1 MNQKIIDDCDEL
13 SNVHSLKFEC
23 ARVICYC
30 DDYKDEFQPISTNL
44 PFQNITLLA
53 HTHKRSRREG
63 IKCVSVTAGEYLNV
77 S

>member
-1 MNQKIIDDCDEL
+1 MNQKIIDDCDEF

-23 ARVICYC
+23 ATVICYC

-53 HTHKRSRREG
+53 HTHKRSWREG